1 MKNSYIKIGF
11 LVIIPP
17 IIIAL
22 ILYKFRLNEDWLGY
36 WGGIIGSGLGVF
48 GAFLILKEQVDNDK
62 DSLATQIQN
71 EREQNRLQQIDNTFF
86 NLLSMYNEQINV
98 LKETN
103 EFEGIYKH
111 IKKELTT
118 AKYKTCLSYLKNNQ
132 NMKIELNELIDQL
145 NEKIKE
151 NEPNMGQSDFPYYKD
166 YWIDRHEK
174 LSFAWYNDPVLDQI
188 SEAIDAVLLIENIL
202 NNEMAGKN
210 DPASKIYQKLSKLDD
225 YIKELDLKKSTVYK
239 REHEEFLKYSRKGFV
254 IISEENRKQ
263 VVDSVLSQHYN
274 KISSYFKLFHRII
287 KYLNVNLET
296 NDEGSLKNNYIGFLR
311 ATLNPDEMLVIFY
324 NAAYTSRG
332 AGLLHELQ
340 KTTFFGTKTDIERN
354 QHFERSDLFWEKEDI
369 SLMLNQN
376 RQAEATDSAK

>member
-48 GAFLILKEQVDNDK
+48 GAFLILKEQIDNDK

-132 NMKIELNELIDQL
+132 NM
-145 NEKIKE
+145 
-151 NEPNMGQSDFPYYKD
+151 
-166 YWIDRHEK
+166 
-174 LSFAWYNDPVLDQI
+174 
-188 SEAIDAVLLIENIL
+188 
-202 NNEMAGKN
+202 
-210 DPASKIYQKLSKLDD
+210 
-225 YIKELDLKKSTVYK
+225 
-239 REHEEFLKYSRKGFV
+239 
-254 IISEENRKQ
+254 
-263 VVDSVLSQHYN
+263 
-274 KISSYFKLFHRII
+274 
-287 KYLNVNLET
+287 
-296 NDEGSLKNNYIGFLR
+296 
-311 ATLNPDEMLVIFY
+311 
-324 NAAYTSRG
+324 
-332 AGLLHELQ
+332 
-340 KTTFFGTKTDIERN
+340 
-354 QHFERSDLFWEKEDI
+354 
-369 SLMLNQN
+369 
-376 RQAEATDSAK
+376 

>member
-11 LVIIPP
+11 LVFIPP
-17 IIIAL
+17 IVIAW
-22 ILYKFRLNEDWLGY
+22 ILSNFGLNEDWLGY
-36 WGGIIGSGLGVF
+36 WGGIIGSVLGVF
-48 GAFLILKEQVDNDK
+48 GAFLILKEQIDNDK
-62 DSLATQIQN
+62 DSLATQIQT

-86 NLLSMYNEQINV
+86 NLLSMHNEQINA
-98 LKETN
+98 LKEKN
-103 EFEGIYKH
+103 EFEAIYEQV
-111 IKKELTT
+111 KKELSK

-132 NMKIELNELIDQL
+132 NMKNELNELIVQL

-151 NEPNMGQSDFPYYKD
+151 NEPNMGQSDFPYYKN

-174 LSFAWYNDPVLDQI
+174 LSFAWYNDPVLDLI
-188 SEAIDAVLLIENIL
+188 SEAIDAILLIEDIL

-210 DPASKIYQKLSKLDD
+210 DPASKICKKLSKLDD
-225 YIKELDLKKSTVYK
+225 YIKELELKKSTVYK

-354 QHFERSDLFWEKEDI
+354 QHFETSALFWEQEDI

-376 RQAEATDSAK
+376 R